1 MKTARALDRAL
12 ERATRLAFDDQRDRL
27 VVLSDQ
33 HRGDGKRGSDDF
45 RLNREVYTAA
55 LRHYLEDGYRLVSIG
70 DIEELWECDFP
81 KIAATY
87 PGIYN
92 IEREFHD
99 RGGLFRVY
107 GNHDIFWRRD
117 DVLTNCL
124 APLLPGVVVHESVL
138 IEGAHGIIFLTHGH
152 QGEFFSDRCWRVS
165 RLLVRHLWKPVQR
178 LLRIP
183 STGAAKNV
191 KKRNR
196 RELEYYD
203 WAKGKKLLFIAGHT
217 HRAMFASL
225 SKLDRLRSVIDDLE
239 RRRSE
244 LDPRSEDYRALAAE
258 IERNVQELSERTDK
272 EFRSRPEPVFETDG
286 EAVPCYFNDGCC
298 SYTNGLTAI
307 EIDGGIIRLVKWD
320 RDTRRR
326 RVYEHENL
334 RELFRR
340 IRQR

>member
-1 MKTARALDRAL
+1 MKTAGALDRAL
-12 ERATRLAFDDQRDRL
+12 ERATRLAVDDEKDRT
-27 VVLSDQ
+27 VILSDQ
-33 HRGDGKRGSDDF
+33 HRGDGERGSDDF
-45 RLNREVYTAA
+45 RLNREVCAAA
-55 LRHYLEDGYRLVSIG
+55 LRHYLDDGFRLVILG

-81 KIAATY
+81 EIAAAY
-87 PGIYN
+87 PEIYT

-99 RGGLFRVY
+99 LGRLFRVH
-107 GNHDIFWRRD
+107 GNHDLFWRRS
-117 DVLTNCL
+117 DVLTKFL
-124 APLLPGVVVHESVL
+124 APLFPGVAVHESVL
-138 IEGAHGIIFLTHGH
+138 LEGAHGSIFLTHGH
-152 QGEFFSDRCWRVS
+152 QGEFFSDRLWRVS
-165 RLLVRHLWKPVQR
+165 RLLVRHLWKPLQR
-178 LLRIP
+178 LLHVP

-196 RELEYYD
+196 RELEYYG
-203 WAKGKKLLFIAGHT
+203 WAKQKKLLFIAGHT
-217 HRAMFASL
+217 HRALFASL
-225 SKLDRLRSVIDDLE
+225 SRLDRLRSAIDGLE

-244 LDPRSEDYRALAAE
+244 LDRRSEDYRVITAR
-258 IERNVQELSERTDK
+258 IEENVRELTERTAK
-272 EFRSRPEPVFETDG
+272 EFRTGPEPVFETEE